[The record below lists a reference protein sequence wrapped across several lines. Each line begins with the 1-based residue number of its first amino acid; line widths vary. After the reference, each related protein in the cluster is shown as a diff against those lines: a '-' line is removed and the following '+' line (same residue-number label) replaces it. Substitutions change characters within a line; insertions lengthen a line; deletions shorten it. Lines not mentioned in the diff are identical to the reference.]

1 MSGVPS
7 DVGCASRISPRE
19 WSETT
24 YVVAA
29 WWRDDGYGGT
39 HRCETRED
47 AEGVATEMIGQ
58 GYGNGSRGGG
68 DEVRILEVRK
78 TWTAWSKPNGR

>member
-1 MSGVPS
+1 MS
-7 DVGCASRISPRE
+7 DAKTTPRE

-29 WWRDDGYGGT
+29 WWRDNGYGGT
-39 HRCETRED
+39 HR
-47 AEGVATEMIGQ
+47 AENRVQAERIASEMVEQ

-68 DEVRILEVRK
+68 DEVRIVEVRK
-78 TWTAWSKPNGR
+78 TWTAWSTFDGR